1 MFGLSDKNKI
11 IGKMPDSVVRLM
23 ESCAPSPG
31 EDARTP
37 LLDVRSQ
44 NAVFDYWLSLPRP
57 TGIPDASAFNPGAI
71 RRYLPN
77 LTILSLNG
85 PDEIAHRLVGTEV
98 TQKLDHNLT
107 GANLLDFV
115 PPETRLQCARD
126 MHEMGYRP
134 CAWQASHATRYTSG
148 LVSRVQTL
156 YLPLRSPEGQ
166 PPRLLGMHRSEEASG
181 YDAESKKTV
190 FGASFERMI
199 WIDVGFGVPGT
210 SRS

>member
-1 MFGLSDKNKI
+1 MFGLSDKKKTT
-11 IGKMPDSVVRLM
+11 GKMPDSVGRLM

-31 EDARTP
+31 ERAEAP
-37 LLDVRSQ
+37 LREVRSQ
-44 NAVFDYWLSLPRP
+44 SAVFDYWLSLPRP

-71 RRYLPN
+71 KRYLPN

-134 CAWQASHATRYTSG
+134 CAWQACHATRYTSG

-156 YLPLRSPEGQ
+156 YLPLRAPEGT

-181 YDAESKKTV
+181 YDAEGRGTV
-190 FGASFERMI
+190 FGASFERMV

-210 SRS
+210 P